1 MASFRA
7 DSALSEGLIST
18 QIAARHD
25 ELVHASMS
33 CEELTHLRYEFGVA
47 IKMKGIEWRD
57 M

>member
-1 MASFRA
+1 MASIRA
-7 DSALSEGLIST
+7 DSALSEGPMSM

-33 CEELTHLRYEFGVA
+33 CEELIHLRMNLALPYEGNEC
-47 IKMKGIEWRD
+47 KD